1 MQFLF
6 YLIAAIILLFFFT
19 STIIGLIGGGQS
31 FFDSFKKGFK
41 FLLVASII
49 LVIAYFIYSFFAN
62 IKYNPNGPIDA
73 YKELKRNGFDLLTAR
88 PYYFILI
95 GYGVTVLIGVLFER
109 IIFKR
114 MNWENLNGSLGLF
127 FISYFIFSFSED
139 GLYFKN
145 FSKYLIVIFFVV
157 AVLGDFLQL
166 YVYHFNIDKIKLFG
180 KERLNQSHIESIN
193 KMEYPKLYVYG
204 VAFISLMITLIL
216 VFFMF
221 FY

>member
-1 MQFLF
+1 
-6 YLIAAIILLFFFT
+6 
-19 STIIGLIGGGQS
+19 
-31 FFDSFKKGFK
+31 
-41 FLLVASII
+41 
-49 LVIAYFIYSFFAN
+49 
-62 IKYNPNGPIDA
+62 
-73 YKELKRNGFDLLTAR
+73 
-88 PYYFILI
+88 
-95 GYGVTVLIGVLFER
+95 
-109 IIFKR
+109 

-157 AVLGDFLQL
+157 AVLGNFLQL

-180 KERLNQSHIESIN
+180 KEILNQSHIESIN